1 MPPKEG
7 ARSRGKSAP
16 GAAFSLSAGGGTGG
30 KSDKNKDANPKKLK
44 AQQLVLNRAVEM
56 ADRMYKQHERER
68 VKREANDQVARQDAF
83 LDAALERARLSNDK
97 IEHEKIVREMKER
110 EQLAYKECEKH
121 RLWSH
126 VPDASRLPQVD
137 SESSINTFLSVWRE
151 REEEYD
157 KYRPAVT
164 AFASWGSVGA
174 PARKLWFMN
183 EELGVSPAA
192 RRKMVDSELNRC
204 LEAYELTEA
213 IHLEADHALTQRK
226 LKDLVFFRTNIGQ
239 VCEQVLHSLDFI
251 TIHALLGYDVM
262 LEGPESEFLTMSVP
276 PASPVVKYGL
286 WVKVKETTRSFAS
299 MVFPNIA
306 IRLDPKSSTLPK
318 LPKALGLSKENVAVR
333 IIQLGF
339 NPHGHHGSVG
349 REYYALNCVI
359 KIDLLSF
366 TERPKTSGD
375 WLYRSETEEAHV
387 LHVVPYPPQVV
398 EGVEDDLSLRV
409 SFEAP
414 NSIVMRHSSL
424 LIGRWL
430 EASKDWEP
438 CSHTNIPTD
447 TNGGEARRCVFATS
461 EFATFAVLQEKGFD
475 VPYEQW
481 RLHPMGFDQVL
492 LVLEGRRRGEG
503 GDREFRILVQD
514 VHCKLLAPEDPEL
527 AYLRDNWLE
536 PATLLRLLS
545 QTGFN
550 FLLDDEDAKFI
561 ENIVPKTPALEE
573 KVYADIAQFC
583 LFYAIASSRHN
594 RYGEDANLALFR
606 ISKQSRALDHEA
618 QLEVRLDDDSH
629 WHSVRYQAHCCAF
642 AALEES
648 ADLPDLH
655 ILEGHESHYNLYTL
669 LLHEKGEEVRLQTVH
684 HTNFLLR
691 RCVFQL
697 LCLIRPLTWG

>member
-1 MPPKEG
+1 MPPKDGVRPGRQSITG
-7 ARSRGKSAP
+7 ASP
-16 GAAFSLSAGGGTGG
+16 GVGVGGMGG
-30 KSDKNKDANPKKLK
+30 RSDKNKDAKPRKLN
-44 AQQLVLNRAVEM
+44 AQQVALNKAVDM

-68 VKREANDQVARQDAF
+68 VKREAADQVARQDAS
-83 LDAALERARLSNDK
+83 LDAALEKARLSNDK
-97 IEHEKIVREMKER
+97 AEHEKVVKEMEER
-110 EQLAYKECEKH
+110 EQLAYRECEKH
-121 RLWSH
+121 RRWSRI
-126 VPDASRLPQVD
+126 PEASRLPQVD

-157 KYRPAVT
+157 KYSPPVT
-164 AFASWGSVGA
+164 VLAKRGSIGGVTSMFRFVNG
-174 PARKLWFMN
+174 
-183 EELGVSPAA
+183 ELGVSPAD
-192 RRKMVDSELNRC
+192 RKKMVESELRRC

-213 IHLEADHALTQRK
+213 IHLEADRSLTQRK
-226 LKDLVFFRTNIGQ
+226 LKDLAFFSTNIGR
-239 VCEQVLHSLDFI
+239 VCEQVLQSLDFI

-262 LEGPESEFLTMSVP
+262 LEGPDSEFLTMSVP
-276 PASPVVKYGL
+276 PANPVVKYGL
-286 WVKVKETTRSFAS
+286 WVKVKETTRSFAA
-299 MVFPNIA
+299 MAFPNIA
-306 IRLDPKSSTLPK
+306 MRLDPKSSALPK

-359 KIDLLSF
+359 KIDLLNF
-366 TERPKTSGD
+366 TERPNKSGD

-398 EGVEDDLSLRV
+398 ENVEEDLSLRV

-414 NSIVMRHSSL
+414 NSIVMRHASL

-438 CSHTNIPTD
+438 CSHTNPSTD
-447 TNGGEARRCVFATS
+447 TSGTEARRCVFATS
-461 EFATFAVLQEKGFD
+461 EFSTFAVLQEKGFD
-475 VPYEQW
+475 VPYEHW
-481 RLHPMGFDQVL
+481 RLHPMSFDQVL
-492 LVLEGRRRGEG
+492 MVLEGRRRGEG

-514 VHCKLLAPEDPEL
+514 AQCKLLAPEDPEL
-527 AYLRDNWLE
+527 AYLRENWLE

-550 FLLDDEDAKFI
+550 FLLEDEDAKFI
-561 ENIVPKTPALEE
+561 ESIVPKSSALEE

-594 RYGEDANLALFR
+594 RYGEDADLALFR
-606 ISKQSRALDHEA
+606 VSKQSRALDQDA
-618 QLEVRLDDDSH
+618 RLEVHLDDDSD
-629 WHSVRYQAHCCAF
+629 WHSVRYQTQRCAF

-648 ADLPDLH
+648 ADEPDLH
-655 ILEGHESHYNLYTL
+655 ILEGHASHFNLYTL
-669 LLHEKGEEVRLQTVH
+669 LLHEKGEEVRLQVVH